1 MCTASRFN
9 PPRLLPMIFFLSLM
23 TDSDLGNHILKMA
36 EVQSVRSLIGSC
48 RKAKPYLPKW
58 NHLVLL
64 REQEIH
70 FSLLVNH
77 HVLGLIHY
85 CSLAWHNIDKWIN
98 SKRIIFKSII
108 SDPFHFVWFVEN
120 ELHLV
125 LYFIN
130 SVY

>member
-9 PPRLLPMIFFLSLM
+9 PPRLLLMIFSSLSWLIV
-23 TDSDLGNHILKMA
+23 TLETTYWRWQKFSQWDLWLVPA
-36 EVQSVRSLIGSC
+36 EKQSPTCQSGTTSYYWESKKYI
-48 RKAKPYLPKW
+48 
-58 NHLVLL
+58 
-64 REQEIH
+64 
-70 FSLLVNH
+70 SLLVNH